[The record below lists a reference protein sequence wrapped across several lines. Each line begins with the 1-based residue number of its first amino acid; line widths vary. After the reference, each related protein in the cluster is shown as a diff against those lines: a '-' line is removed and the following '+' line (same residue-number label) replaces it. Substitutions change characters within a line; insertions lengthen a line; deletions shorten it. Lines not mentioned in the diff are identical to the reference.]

1 MKGRNLTGGDMSML
15 PKLIEL
21 GQFQNTDLIWKEK
34 QDIANRYVEQVLGV
48 YFSRLGIDPFQE
60 ETK

>member
-1 MKGRNLTGGDMSML
+1 ML